1 MYLNHSLNKHYTG
14 GTLTMRFRFW
24 AAHLFPPIMFDR
36 ALSSIESSMQP
47 TSRRRGRR
55 RESAIALLVL
65 LCLVSLAFNLFLVL
79 GAQGARTP
87 PSTEAASNTLLPAT
101 RKAMHALGSIAVQL
115 SLRVCHTLLLIAP
128 GASVTAVWVS
138 RRLGHSILASQLAL
152 LCSAAALALA
162 AAAGV
167 DGAACWMLRYVF
179 VGGAA
184 LTGSVCGGRYLHFW
198 SCLARCGV
206 ELGLA
211 RWWHGRASSP
221 PEQQRQQQRARHEAV
236 ARLAASCVDLGGLF
250 LLAAEACTE
259 WPELRQGAS
268 FPAASAAAE
277 EERLRRA
284 ASALCGLPADALL
297 RSVAAREQTLWG
309 RVYEVELQPG
319 YELTRP
325 TQPTQPTQVEA
336 RAEQASFSSASFRS
350 SQLLLKLRPA
360 EAAAAWLDAPHLHL
374 ATRLLCPAVRRAPLL
389 ELLAAS
395 TRELRLDAH
404 ASPFSELLGCG
415 APPHQAREQL
425 LALPTATS
433 SISWEASL
441 QALVQ
446 APLPPLLPPTEAQA
460 PLTEVLVFKSP
471 RKGGARS
478 VASPRSSRRSERKAR
493 HAARTAADKE
503 NAPGATAVVFCQ
515 GAATVTPG
523 GAPAPLPS
531 TLPFARLLCRVE

>member
-1 MYLNHSLNKHYTG
+1 M
-14 GTLTMRFRFW
+14 
-24 AAHLFPPIMFDR
+24 
-36 ALSSIESSMQP
+36 
-47 TSRRRGRR
+47 RR
-55 RESAIALLVL
+55 RERAIALLVL

-79 GAQGARTP
+79 GAQGVRAL
-87 PSTEAASNTLLPAT
+87 PSAEATSDTLTLQRSAP
-101 RKAMHALGSIAVQL
+101 RELLEALGSTAAQL
-115 SLRVCHTLLLIAP
+115 SLRVCHTLLLITP
-128 GASVTAVWVS
+128 GVSVTAVWAS
-138 RRLGHSILASQLAL
+138 RRLGNSAWASQLSV
-152 LCSAAALALA
+152 LCSAAALGLA

-179 VGGAA
+179 LGGTA
-184 LTGSVCGGRYLHFW
+184 LIGNVCRGRRLHFW
-198 SCLARCGV
+198 SCVARCGV

-211 RWWHGRASSP
+211 RWWHGRDSPP
-221 PEQQRQQQRARHEAV
+221 PEQQRQQQQARHEAV

-250 LLAAEACTE
+250 LLAAEACAE
-259 WPELRQGAS
+259 WPELEGAS
-268 FPAASAAAE
+268 FPGASAAAE

-284 ASALCGLPADALL
+284 ASFLCGLPADALL

-319 YELTRP
+319 HELEQV
-325 TQPTQPTQVEA
+325 TQEEA
-336 RAEQASFSSASFRS
+336 SEEQASFSS

-374 ATRLLCPAVRRAPLL
+374 ATRLLCPAMRHAPLL
-389 ELLAAS
+389 ELLTAS
-395 TRELRLDAH
+395 TRELQLDEH

-425 LALPTATS
+425 LALPTTIS

-446 APLPPLLPPTEAQA
+446 APLLPTTEARA
-460 PLTEVLVFKSP
+460 PLTEVRVFKSP

-478 VASPRSSRRSERKAR
+478 VASPSSSRRSERKAR

-503 NAPGATAVVFCQ
+503 NATGATAVVFCQ

-523 GAPAPLPS
+523 GAPAPLPQAHRP
-531 TLPFARLLCRVE
+531 LPALLSYGRRFEQTTTTYLHRQPTRVAARCGQ